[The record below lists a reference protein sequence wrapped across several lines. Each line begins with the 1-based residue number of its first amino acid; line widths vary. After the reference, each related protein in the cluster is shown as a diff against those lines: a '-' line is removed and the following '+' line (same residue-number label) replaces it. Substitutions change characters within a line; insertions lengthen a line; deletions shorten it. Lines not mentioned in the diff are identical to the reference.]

1 MWYNNNCVL
10 NPEQETSSCDASAE
24 SASECEQ
31 SSAKNS
37 CSSTSSGEE
46 EEVGPS
52 SSSNSGE
59 EQQQQRR
66 RSTLCAS
73 SSKTLLLL
81 SSSSSQATL
90 LQQKQQRHVQPPPP
104 APLQHQTIRLRHP
117 TSSTSRKQRP
127 KSFTDA
133 SMTLLHQQKARNPSC
148 FVGVSDTAL
157 NILSGVSGWSSSSS
171 SSSGTSSGSASK
183 VSSSVAG
190 RRHAGRT
197 KRSKPRLRSST
208 EDFPTT
214 TNFVRSLSFAEE
226 AQNNPTTFETFHEET
241 SVKIST
247 EEEILKV
254 VEEVGG
260 VVKPQF
266 QILGPVSTGGSG
278 GGALLS
284 EENNSSVN
292 TDALNGAEQDW
303 DSYQVTNE
311 RPPGLGEALRG
322 RVGAKVPSGRPLLGF
337 FLEGTDHSHLD
348 PLCCPVPKVTGA
360 G

>member
-1 MWYNNNCVL
+1 MSYNNNCVL

-46 EEVGPS
+46 EEVRPS

-104 APLQHQTIRLRHP
+104 PLQQQTVRLRNP

-157 NILSGVSGWSSSSS
+157 NILSGGGGVSANVSGWSS
-171 SSSGTSSGSASK
+171 SSGSASK

-214 TNFVRSLSFAEE
+214 RNFVRSLSFAEE
-226 AQNNPTTFETFHEET
+226 AQNNPTTFENFQGET
-241 SVKIST
+241 PVKIST

-254 VEEVGG
+254 REEVGG

-284 EENNSSVN
+284 EENNSSMN
-292 TDALNGAEQDW
+292 TDGLNGAEQDW

-311 RPPGLGEALRG
+311 RPPGLAEALWG
-322 RVGAKVPSGRPLLGF
+322 RVGAKVPSGRPLLR
-337 FLEGTDHSHLD
+337 FLLRRNR
-348 PLCCPVPKVTGA
+348 PLPPGPALLPST
-360 G
+360 

>member
-46 EEVGPS
+46 EEVRPS

-104 APLQHQTIRLRHP
+104 LQQQTVRLRNP

-157 NILSGVSGWSSSSS
+157 NILSGISGWSSSSS
-171 SSSGTSSGSASK
+171 GSSSGSAPK

-208 EDFPTT
+208 EDFLTT
-214 TNFVRSLSFAEE
+214 RNFVRSLSFAEE
-226 AQNNPTTFETFHEET
+226 NNPTTFETFQGET

-254 VEEVGG
+254 GEEVGS

-292 TDALNGAEQDW
+292 TDGLNGAEQDW

-322 RVGAKVPSGRPLLGF
+322 RVGAKVPSGRPLLR
-337 FLEGTDHSHLD
+337 FLLRRGR
-348 PLCCPVPKVTGA
+348 PLPPGPA
-360 G
+360 LLPSI